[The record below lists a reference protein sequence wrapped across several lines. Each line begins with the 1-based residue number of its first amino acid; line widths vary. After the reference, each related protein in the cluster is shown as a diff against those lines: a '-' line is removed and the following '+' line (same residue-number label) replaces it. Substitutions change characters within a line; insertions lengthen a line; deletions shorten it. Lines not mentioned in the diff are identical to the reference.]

1 MMHIV
6 YALHIQKFQSQEK
19 SSVFIKVKSV
29 FEKEKK
35 YHISQETLSINFPQ
49 SVHYS
54 LGYTIREQ
62 SEIRFPAS

>member
-29 FEKEKK
+29 FEK